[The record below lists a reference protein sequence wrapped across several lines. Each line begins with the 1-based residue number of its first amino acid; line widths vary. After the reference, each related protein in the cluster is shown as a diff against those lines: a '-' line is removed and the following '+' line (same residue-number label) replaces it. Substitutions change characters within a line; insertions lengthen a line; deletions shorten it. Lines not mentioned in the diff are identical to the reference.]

1 MKNNFKFFGI
11 VLALLLASSVFL
23 IGCMYA
29 IAAGTGD
36 AKVYD
41 MGSQISAD
49 SNIITGDDAPI
60 SQTELQEKFS
70 AMYDVSEDGKSITV
84 ISEDY
89 LNNYWKSN
97 YEKEVIH
104 SITTEEVYFVI
115 QDSIRLYYEYESVI
129 LPGFQS
135 ISSDEN
141 IADRFPHVDGRII
154 STFPEKSF
162 MDRDTVISN
171 IHTIIMYRLKALSSP
186 KAFFT
191 GADAIISVG
200 DDPAL
205 YNGVYPEALY
215 YIPGY
220 SADTDRDYILSV
232 MGGAAS
238 FTDLDR
244 FADLFMV
251 SLAGEAMIEFSS
263 VANGSSVR
271 VFPTDETVNFD
282 WNG

>member
-97 YEKEVIH
+97 YEK
-104 SITTEEVYFVI
+104 
-115 QDSIRLYYEYESVI
+115 
-129 LPGFQS
+129 
-135 ISSDEN
+135 
-141 IADRFPHVDGRII
+141 
-154 STFPEKSF
+154 K
-162 MDRDTVISN
+162 
-171 IHTIIMYRLKALSSP
+171 
-186 KAFFT
+186 
-191 GADAIISVG
+191 
-200 DDPAL
+200 
-205 YNGVYPEALY
+205 
-215 YIPGY
+215 
-220 SADTDRDYILSV
+220 
-232 MGGAAS
+232 
-238 FTDLDR
+238 
-244 FADLFMV
+244 
-251 SLAGEAMIEFSS
+251 
-263 VANGSSVR
+263 
-271 VFPTDETVNFD
+271 
-282 WNG
+282 